1 MRNGLNSLQK
11 NGFKTKIYH
20 APIEDSLIQ
29 KLEYVSNDWLKTT
42 NREEIVFTQG
52 KFDHKKLKDQTII
65 TVENDEEQVFGFLNI
80 IPDFAPDE
88 ATYDLIRKSSE
99 APGGVNDALI
109 IALIDYCKLNN
120 YKSLN
125 LGLAPL
131 SGIDQAKDLPE
142 KTLKFAYERLQQFR
156 HYRGLRDFKEKF
168 LPAWQNKFLIYESHY
183 DLISLPNVLNKV
195 MKP

>member
-1 MRNGLNSLQK
+1 VLSANGCFTEVAKQLREVK
-11 NGFKTKIYH
+11 NNTSK
-20 APIEDSLIQ
+20 
-29 KLEYVSNDWLKTT
+29 
-42 NREEIVFTQG
+42 R
-52 KFDHKKLKDQTII
+52 
-65 TVENDEEQVFGFLNI
+65 
-80 IPDFAPDE
+80 
-88 ATYDLIRKSSE
+88 
-99 APGGVNDALI
+99 LI
-109 IALIDYCKLNN
+109 IALIDYCKLNK

-168 LPAWQNKFLIYESHY
+168 LPAWQNKFLIYENHY

>member
-1 MRNGLNSLQK
+1 
-11 NGFKTKIYH
+11 
-20 APIEDSLIQ
+20 
-29 KLEYVSNDWLKTT
+29 
-42 NREEIVFTQG
+42 
-52 KFDHKKLKDQTII
+52 
-65 TVENDEEQVFGFLNI
+65 
-80 IPDFAPDE
+80 
-88 ATYDLIRKSSE
+88 
-99 APGGVNDALI
+99 
-109 IALIDYCKLNN
+109 
-120 YKSLN
+120 
-125 LGLAPL
+125 LAPL